1 MRANGESERVSL
13 APFRAEICLA
23 PSRIRQN
30 MMEIERLL
38 TFADHAAVAV
48 ARSVYSL
55 PVPTPARES
64 GEFPQIVRGKLSS
77 LVFLYAVRSVRS
89 EPDNI
94 CRRVVVALTLGFH
107 HCNDFRPSTAF
118 ARSSPLRSPPLPT
131 HWLLHELRRP
141 LPPAAVGA
149 VLPLKKGLHDFV
161 ARSGGQ
167 APKSSD

>member
-23 PSRIRQN
+23 PPSRIRQN

-64 GEFPQIVRGKLSS
+64 GEFPQIVRGKVS
-77 LVFLYAVRSVRS
+77 LV
-89 EPDNI
+89 
-94 CRRVVVALTLGFH
+94 
-107 HCNDFRPSTAF
+107 
-118 ARSSPLRSPPLPT
+118 
-131 HWLLHELRRP
+131 
-141 LPPAAVGA
+141 
-149 VLPLKKGLHDFV
+149 
-161 ARSGGQ
+161 
-167 APKSSD
+167 